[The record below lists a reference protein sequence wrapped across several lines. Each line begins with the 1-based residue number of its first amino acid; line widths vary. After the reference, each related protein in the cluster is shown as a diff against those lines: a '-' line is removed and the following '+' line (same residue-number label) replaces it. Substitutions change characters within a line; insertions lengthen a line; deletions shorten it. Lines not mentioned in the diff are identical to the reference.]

1 MHLPLGHPRLLGNF
15 LLFRDDVPALQ
26 LGIVARG
33 NVLIPRVH
41 DTEPRVCRRH
51 LHFRRNISPLP
62 AERVLA
68 SNPLLSSLVM
78 TGSEKG
84 YRWVNEPILILGL
97 LRRGDVEV
105 NGLHGFLLGFRND
118 HRWGHFRLFLLDCF
132 LRRRSDRSWSRFRL
146 LGSGLRLCST
156 RTRRRIGRFP
166 GIPTHDERH

>member
-97 LRRGDVEV
+97 LGGRNVEV

-146 LGSGLRLCST
+146 LGSGLHLCST
-156 RTRRRIGRFP
+156 RARRRIGWFP